1 MVSDKH
7 CLARCQDQSCA
18 LAGLGRVGSCNRVLL
33 VGGHPAVV
41 VVAGGH
47 LCPGQC
53 QGLVVSSGQPAS
65 TETLDNLVGS
75 YQLMLQLLESSRRN
89 KQAAGK

>member
-18 LAGLGRVGSCNRVLL
+18 LAGLGRVGSCNWVLL

-41 VVAGGH
+41 VVASGH

-53 QGLVVSSGQPAS
+53 QGLVVSSGQP
-65 TETLDNLVGS
+65 ETLDNLVGS
-75 YQLMLQLLESSRRN
+75 HQLMLQLLESSRRN